1 VSPATA
7 VAPILTDSSERVE
20 ASDLQVA
27 DFALAKRTATLR
39 RPARI
44 RAKIEQYAAD
54 PASLANNV
62 KRLRGGNEM
71 RLRVGDW
78 RVIFR
83 EDGVVL
89 AIIRI
94 APRSEAYD

>member
-1 VSPATA
+1 MSARMEIRYSKAAARALMHMPTNTA
-7 VAPILTDSSERVE
+7 
-20 ASDLQVA
+20 
-27 DFALAKRTATLR
+27 K
-39 RPARI
+39 RI
-44 RAKIEQYAAD
+44 RAKIEQYTAD

-83 EDGVVL
+83 ADGVVL

-94 APRSEAYD
+94 AARGETYD

>member
-1 VSPATA
+1 MEIRYSKAAARALMHMPTNTA
-7 VAPILTDSSERVE
+7 
-20 ASDLQVA
+20 
-27 DFALAKRTATLR
+27 KC
-39 RPARI
+39 I
-44 RAKIEQYAAD
+44 RAKIERYAAD

-78 RVIFR
+78 RVILR
-83 EDGVVL
+83 EDGAIL

-94 APRSEAYD
+94 APRGEAYD

>member
-1 VSPATA
+1 MMPCMEIRYSKAAARALMHMPTNTA
-7 VAPILTDSSERVE
+7 
-20 ASDLQVA
+20 
-27 DFALAKRTATLR
+27 K
-39 RPARI
+39 RI

-78 RVIFR
+78 RVVFR
-83 EDGVVL
+83 EDGVIL

-94 APRSEAYD
+94 APRGEAYD

>member
-1 VSPATA
+1 MEIRYSKAAARALMHMPTNTA
-7 VAPILTDSSERVE
+7 
-20 ASDLQVA
+20 
-27 DFALAKRTATLR
+27 K
-39 RPARI
+39 RI
-44 RAKIEQYAAD
+44 RAKIEQYATD

-78 RVIFR
+78 RVILR
-83 EDGVVL
+83 EDGAIL

-94 APRSEAYD
+94 APRGEAYD

>member
-1 VSPATA
+1 MLFMEIRYSKAA
-7 VAPILTDSSERVE
+7 AR
-20 ASDLQVA
+20 
-27 DFALAKRTATLR
+27 ALMHLPTNTAKR
-39 RPARI
+39 I
-44 RAKIEQYAAD
+44 RGKIEQYAAD

-62 KRLRGGNEM
+62 KRLRGGNAM

-94 APRSEAYD
+94 AARGEAYD

>member
-1 VSPATA
+1 MEIRYSKAAARALLHMHMPTNTA
-7 VAPILTDSSERVE
+7 
-20 ASDLQVA
+20 
-27 DFALAKRTATLR
+27 K
-39 RPARI
+39 RI

-62 KRLRGGNEM
+62 KRLRGGHEM
-71 RLRVGDW
+71 RLRVSDW

-94 APRSEAYD
+94 APRGEAYD

>member
-1 VSPATA
+1 
-7 VAPILTDSSERVE
+7 LG
-20 ASDLQVA
+20 
-27 DFALAKRTATLR
+27 
-39 RPARI
+39 
-44 RAKIEQYAAD
+44 QYAAD

-78 RVIFR
+78 RVVFR
-83 EDGVVL
+83 EDGVIL

-94 APRSEAYD
+94 APRGEAYD

>member
-1 VSPATA
+1 MEIRYSKAA
-7 VAPILTDSSERVE
+7 AK
-20 ASDLQVA
+20 
-27 DFALAKRTATLR
+27 ALMQMPTNTEK
-39 RPARI
+39 RI

-62 KRLRGGNEM
+62 KRLRGGNET

-94 APRSEAYD
+94 APRGEAYD

>member
-1 VSPATA
+1 MEIRYSKAA
-7 VAPILTDSSERVE
+7 AR
-20 ASDLQVA
+20 
-27 DFALAKRTATLR
+27 ALMHMPTNAAK
-39 RPARI
+39 RI

-54 PASLANNV
+54 PESLANNV

-78 RVIFR
+78 RAILR

-89 AIIRI
+89 AIFRI
-94 APRSEAYD
+94 APRGEAYD

>member
-1 VSPATA
+1 MSPGMKIKYSKAA
-7 VAPILTDSSERVE
+7 AR
-20 ASDLQVA
+20 
-27 DFALAKRTATLR
+27 ALMHMPTNSAK
-39 RPARI
+39 RI
-44 RAKIEQYAAD
+44 RAKIQQYAAD

-83 EDGVVL
+83 ENGVVL

-94 APRSEAYD
+94 APRGEAYD

>member
-1 VSPATA
+1 MEIRYSKAAARALMHMPTNTA
-7 VAPILTDSSERVE
+7 
-20 ASDLQVA
+20 
-27 DFALAKRTATLR
+27 K
-39 RPARI
+39 RI
-44 RAKIEQYAAD
+44 RAKIEQYAAN

-71 RLRVGDW
+71 RLRVGEW

-94 APRSEAYD
+94 APRGEAYD

>member
-1 VSPATA
+1 MEIKYSKAAARALMHMPTSTA
-7 VAPILTDSSERVE
+7 
-20 ASDLQVA
+20 
-27 DFALAKRTATLR
+27 K
-39 RPARI
+39 RI
-44 RAKIEQYAAD
+44 RAKIEQYAAN

-62 KRLRGGNEM
+62 KRLRGGNEL

-83 EDGVVL
+83 ADGAVL

-94 APRSEAYD
+94 ALRGQAYD